1 MKRVNLPLIGM
12 FFVITA
18 SLALGGFFLQRY
30 QVRRNAGNLISL
42 ARLRLSEGKVTEA
55 ISLYGRYVGFRPND
69 NAAYSEYAEAVLG
82 RAQSQSA
89 TRNDMARAHATL
101 ETAVRKN
108 PDDDALRGKLAKF
121 ELQVGLFTDSRDHLK
136 LLHTKALAAQ
146 SSQPTGPATHSTTG
160 SPDNTKTIGPLDR
173 NAIDVMLA
181 QSFLGTEN
189 FDEAASVA
197 SELIGFDLLTKA
209 FDPEKKPA
217 TSPSDAY
224 IMLAMIL
231 EDRLKDSAS
240 ADRVLDE
247 LTRVNSDD
255 PQTWIALAK
264 RNAQRGDLKRAEE
277 NVTRAMELS
286 LDKDKADPLL
296 LRFEIARLAK
306 DLELAETTLDK
317 ALVLFPDDE
326 RMYRS
331 RALLAVQQQQ
341 PEKSLAVLRAGLDKL
356 PGRPSLLLL
365 LADAYLQQNNA
376 TDVAQII
383 QQLKDVVGE
392 SNPAVVLLEAR
403 LLMLQRNWLKAKEKL
418 NFVRPL
424 AVGADDMTRQIDL
437 CLGQCF
443 EQLGEFDEQLVANR
457 RVLTDDPTSLAGR
470 VGTATALIAAGKP
483 DDALAELETVAAALP
498 VERLVSLPQIWN
510 PLLQLRIAA
519 QMKLPTKSREWNRI
533 DSLIDS
539 LQQSEDISDTQLALI
554 RADLLARKGEA
565 EAANDFLS
573 KQSKN
578 NPLDSQLHAAIALLT
593 LREKGVAEAQA
604 VIDALPKELAV
615 KPDIL
620 IIKAHIAARQPA
632 ERAAKELLEIEKQV
646 EILADD
652 ESLQLKSTLA
662 SIQLSIGNR
671 AAAEQLW
678 RAILEKKPDELRV
691 RVALFEL
698 ARDEGNLEK
707 AGKEAAEISSL
718 AGEKSAQARLTQA
731 SLLVLGVRLSLQKK
745 SAQDQAAT
753 ELSDDDI
760 RVFREARNLLIE
772 AENDRPNWVPIQ
784 QLFAEVD
791 GLMGDI
797 PAAIEHLKRALRFG
811 SGNPVIIR
819 QLVSLLYAS
828 NRIGET
834 QEVLSLLG
842 PEGIEGFDHISAEL
856 EMRAGKYDAAV
867 ALAERS
873 VSSDSENAGDL
884 MWLGQLLSLS
894 NKFDKATTIL
904 ERVVDVAPEQPESWL
919 CLFSH
924 QLKAGHRKAAER
936 VLERAAEK
944 LPEPKR
950 QLAVGQGNEMLGK
963 FEEAEKNFLA
973 ACEIAPDDMMAARGL
988 ATFLVRRGRL
998 NPARTELQRIV
1009 DFKSNK
1015 PAFVEAQIWA
1025 RRALAEIMAKNE
1037 GYNALEKALSIV
1049 DLNVARDGRL
1059 PTEDVGLKIS
1069 LLVDRPEP
1077 ESWRKAVGLLEL
1089 LADSQTLSTDQQLQ
1103 LAQLRDKIGRWD
1115 ECREGL
1121 VTLVASPAAT
1131 PGLQVILIEKLIDHN
1146 ELSSAQTWLTKL
1158 RAAAPNAQ
1166 VVLALESRLALA
1178 ENNRPV
1184 AVDAA
1189 KKLMPVG
1196 LVPLEQAGQL
1206 PIVAALM
1213 EDLGF
1218 AKAADKLL
1226 LEYAALSANGLPV
1239 RAEFL
1244 GRQKRLDEALELLDR
1259 SRDKMSLERL
1269 LQTAITVVRS
1279 QGTAS
1284 AAVAADRI
1292 EPWFTKARR
1301 EDPDSVGILLLLAE
1315 LREMQGRSSDVE
1327 AIYRECLNRK
1337 DLPLGQVAIIS
1348 NNLAFHLTRP
1358 ETLPEAEKLIA
1369 AAIKELGPHPDLLD
1383 TRGMIYLLSGD
1394 SDHAVEDLQ
1403 EAVLSPT
1410 PLKFLHLAIAQMA
1423 AKQTD
1428 VAKLSL
1434 LKAKKL
1440 GLKVIQLSPVDTV
1453 RLDRLEKALAI
1464 GAESVS
1470 PDA

>member
-1 MKRVNLPLIGM
+1 VKRINLPLIGM
-12 FFVITA
+12 LVAITA

-42 ARLRLSEGKVTEA
+42 ARLRLSEGKTTEA

-69 NAAYSEYAEAVLG
+69 NAAYSEYAQAVLG
-82 RAQSQSA
+82 RAQTQSA
-89 TRNDMARAHATL
+89 TRNDVARAHATL

-108 PDDDALRGKLAKF
+108 PDDDALRGKLAQF

-136 LLHTKALAAQ
+136 LLHTKVLAAQ
-146 SSQPTGPATHSTTG
+146 SSQPVDTATNPTDASTDTT
-160 SPDNTKTIGPLDR
+160 SKIQPLDR

-181 QSFLGTEN
+181 RSFLGTEN

-197 SELIGFDLLTKA
+197 SELIGFDLQTKA
-209 FDPEKKPA
+209 FDPQNKPA
-217 TSPSDAY
+217 KSPSDAY
-224 IMLAMIL
+224 IILAMIL

-247 LTRVNSDD
+247 LTRVNAED
-255 PQTWIALAK
+255 PQTWLALAR
-264 RNAQRGDLKRAEE
+264 RNAQRGDLKLADE
-277 NVTRAMELS
+277 NVIRAMELAP
-286 LDKDKADPLL
+286 DKADSLL
-296 LRFEIARLAK
+296 LRFDIARLNK

-317 ALVLFPDDE
+317 GLELFPDDE

-376 TDVAQII
+376 TEVQQII

-392 SNPAVVLLEAR
+392 SNPAVGLLEAR
-403 LLMLQRNWLKAKEKL
+403 LLMLQRNWLKAKDRL
-418 NFVRPL
+418 TLVRPL
-424 AVGADDMTRQIDL
+424 AIGSDDMTRQIDL

-443 EQLGEFDEQLVANR
+443 EQLGQFDEQLVANR
-457 RVLTDDPTSLAGR
+457 RVLMDDPTSLAAR
-470 VGTATALIAAGKP
+470 VGAAAALIAAGKP
-483 DDALAELETVAAALP
+483 DDALAEFETVAAALP
-498 VERLVSLPQIWN
+498 VERLAAIPQIWN
-510 PLLQLRIAA
+510 PLLQLRVAA
-519 QMKLPTKSREWNRI
+519 QMKLPAKLRDWSRI
-533 DSLIDS
+533 DSLIDL
-539 LQQSEDISDTQLALI
+539 LQQSKDISDTQLALL
-554 RADLLARKGEA
+554 RADLLARKGEPDV
-565 EAANDFLS
+565 ANDFLS
-573 KQSKN
+573 KQAKN
-578 NPLDSQLHAAIALLT
+578 NPLDSQLRAAIALLT
-593 LREKGVAEAQA
+593 LREKGVAEARA
-604 VIDALPKELAV
+604 VIDALPKELAG

-620 IIKAHIAARQPA
+620 MIKAQIAARQPA
-632 ERAAKELLEIEKQV
+632 ELAAKELLEVEKQA
-646 EILADD
+646 ELLSDD

-671 AAAEQLW
+671 AEAEKLW

-691 RVALFEL
+691 HVALFEL

-707 AGKEAAEISSL
+707 ARKEAAEIISL
-718 AGEKSAQARLTQA
+718 AGEISAQARFTQA

-745 SAQDQAAT
+745 SDQDQAT
-753 ELSDDDI
+753 PDVSDDDI
-760 RVFREARNLLIE
+760 RVFREVRNLLIE

-791 GLMGDI
+791 GLMGDT

-811 SGNPVIIR
+811 PGNPVIIR

-842 PEGIEGFDHISAEL
+842 PEGIEGFDHISAEI

-873 VSSDSENAGDL
+873 VSSDSQNAGDL

-904 ERVVDVAPEQPESWL
+904 ERVVEVAPEQPESWL

-936 VLERAAEK
+936 VLERAAER

-950 QLAVGQGNEMLGK
+950 QLAVGQGSEMLGK

-973 ACEIAPDDMMAARGL
+973 ACQIAPDDMMAARGL

-998 NPARTELQRIV
+998 NPARAELERII

-1015 PAFVEAQIWA
+1015 PEFVESQIWA
-1025 RRALAEIMAKNE
+1025 RRSLAELMAKNE
-1037 GYNALEKALSIV
+1037 GYDSLEKALLIV

-1059 PTEDVGLKIS
+1059 PAEDVSLKIS

-1089 LADSQTLSTDQQLQ
+1089 LAASQSLSTDQQVQ
-1103 LAQLRDKIGRWD
+1103 LAQLRDKIGRWE

-1121 VTLVASPAAT
+1121 ISLVVSPAAT
-1131 PGLQVILIEKLIDHN
+1131 LGVQAILIEKLIDHN

-1158 RAAAPNAQ
+1158 RTAAPNTQ
-1166 VVLALESRLALA
+1166 VVLALESRLAIA

-1184 AVDAA
+1184 AVAAA

-1196 LVPLEQAGQL
+1196 AVPAEQAGQL
-1206 PIVAALM
+1206 PIVAKLM

-1226 LEYAALSANGLPV
+1226 LEFAALSANGLIV

-1244 GRQKRLDEALELLDR
+1244 GRQKRLDEALELLDQ

-1279 QGTAS
+1279 QGTALAS
-1284 AAVAADRI
+1284 VAADRI

-1301 EDPDSVGILLLLAE
+1301 EDPDSVGISLLLAE
-1315 LREMQGRSSDVE
+1315 LRTIQGRPSEVE

-1337 DLPLGQVAIIS
+1337 DLSPGQAAIIT
-1348 NNLAFHLTRP
+1348 NNLAFHLTRS
-1358 ETLPEAEKLIA
+1358 ETLPEAQKLIA
-1369 AAIKELGPHPDLLD
+1369 AAIRELGPHPDLLD
-1383 TRGMIYLLSGD
+1383 TRGMIYLMSGD

-1410 PLKFLHLAIAQMA
+1410 PLKFLHLATAQMEANQTDA
-1423 AKQTD
+1423 AKS
-1428 VAKLSL
+1428 SL
-1434 LKAKKL
+1434 LQAKKL
-1440 GLKVIQLSPVDTV
+1440 GLDSTQLSTADTV
-1453 RLDRLEKALAI
+1453 RLDRLEKALGI
-1464 GAESVS
+1464 GTETVT